1 MRRQFPTFLLCLFL
15 IVATLAVFWQVR
27 NHELVNFDDHHYIT
41 ENPHLQAGLTPK
53 NVIWAFTTTHASN
66 WHPLTWLSHT
76 LDCQLYGLNPSGHHL
91 TSVLLHLAN
100 TLLLFLVL
108 RRMTGALWRSGFVAA
123 LFALHPLHVESVAWV
138 AERKDVLSTLFWMLT
153 IWAYCR
159 YVSRPVLIRYLLI
172 ALFFTLGL
180 MAKPMLVTLPL
191 VLLLLDYW
199 PLGRLQIGGSHS
211 AHNLLVEV
219 SDTGKQ
225 KKSSALRLVL
235 EKFPLF
241 ALAAISSVVT
251 LIAQQRGGALGS
263 VDLYPIKIR
272 VANAFISYVSYM
284 GKMIWPHHLTVYYP
298 YPRSALPIWQA
309 AGAALILICVSIAIM
324 RASRQQPYLSVG
336 WLWYLVTLVP
346 VIGLVQVGT
355 QAMAD
360 RYTYVPLIGL
370 FIIIAWGFP
379 DLLEKWRHRRIGL
392 DLLAGAVLLI
402 SMICTWKQLHHW
414 RNSITLWQHAL
425 SVTQNNYLAHENLG
439 IAFAEQGMF
448 EEAIAQQRKA
458 TQIMPNS
465 AEAHNNLAVA
475 LAQQGRFT
483 EAVTHYYEVLRLRP
497 DTAEA
502 HNNLG
507 NAMVELGKIEAAVD
521 HYLRAIQLEP
531 QYAEAY
537 NNLGNAL
544 AQQRK
549 LNEAI
554 AHYAQALRIKPTY
567 AKAHNNLGVAL
578 ARQGRFDEAI
588 ARFKKALELQ
598 PEYAQARN
606 NLEIAVQDKI
616 KANEKFDT
624 MSKP

>member
-1 MRRQFPTFLLCLFL
+1 
-15 IVATLAVFWQVR
+15 
-27 NHELVNFDDHHYIT
+27 
-41 ENPHLQAGLTPK
+41 
-53 NVIWAFTTTHASN
+53 
-66 WHPLTWLSHT
+66 
-76 LDCQLYGLNPSGHHL
+76 
-91 TSVLLHLAN
+91 
-100 TLLLFLVL
+100 
-108 RRMTGALWRSGFVAA
+108 
-123 LFALHPLHVESVAWV
+123 
-138 AERKDVLSTLFWMLT
+138 
-153 IWAYCR
+153 
-159 YVSRPVLIRYLLI
+159 
-172 ALFFTLGL
+172 
-180 MAKPMLVTLPL
+180 
-191 VLLLLDYW
+191 
-199 PLGRLQIGGSHS
+199 
-211 AHNLLVEV
+211 
-219 SDTGKQ
+219 
-225 KKSSALRLVL
+225 
-235 EKFPLF
+235 
-241 ALAAISSVVT
+241 
-251 LIAQQRGGALGS
+251 
-263 VDLYPIKIR
+263 
-272 VANAFISYVSYM
+272 M

-298 YPRSALPIWQA
+298 HPGSALPIWQA
-309 AGAALILICVSIAIM
+309 AGAALLLICVSIVIM
-324 RASRQQPYLSVG
+324 RASRQQPYLLVG
-336 WLWYLVTLVP
+336 WLWYLGTLVP

-414 RNSITLWQHAL
+414 RNSITIWQHAL

-439 IAFAEQGMF
+439 IAFAEQGRF

-544 AQQRK
+544 AEQRK